1 MIYDLSVRLTSRLGK
16 RGYLPDS
23 EEEIVAYGLFSLL
36 SKLMY
41 AVICLILGLIFSVPL
56 ESMIFY
62 AVFLFVKKYGG
73 GFHASTEGRCMILS
87 TIEILLSICFVF
99 FALRESAV
107 LKSAALAS
115 AVSYIIICIL
125 SPAAAKEK
133 PLDKA
138 EKIRYRERSII
149 RVTLTFAAMTAVLIF
164 GYPRICAPLCAALL
178 LESVMLTAGRIS
190 LRRYSRETAEE

>member
-1 MIYDLSVRLTSRLGK
+1 MIYDLSVRLTSRLGR

-41 AVICLILGLIFSVPL
+41 AVICLVAGLVFGVCI

-73 GFHASTEGRCMILS
+73 GFHASTEGRCMIISTAEIVLS
-87 TIEILLSICFVF
+87 VCFVF
-99 FALRESAV
+99 FALREPAV
-107 LKSAALAS
+107 LKSGALAS
-115 AVSYIIICIL
+115 AAAYIIICIL

-133 PLDKA
+133 PLDSA

-149 RVTLTFAAMTAVLIF
+149 RVTLTFAAVTAALVLD
-164 GYPRICAPLCAALL
+164 YTRICAPLCAALM
-178 LESVMLTAGRIS
+178 LESIMLTAGRIS
-190 LRRYSRETAEE
+190 LRAYSRETAK

>member
-41 AVICLILGLIFSVPL
+41 AVICLIAGLVFGICV

-62 AVFLFVKKYGG
+62 AIFLFIKKYGG
-73 GFHASTEGRCMILS
+73 GFHASTEGRCMIIS
-87 TIEILLSICFVF
+87 TAEILLSVCFVF
-99 FALRESAV
+99 FALREPVV
-107 LKSAALAS
+107 LKSGALAS
-115 AVSYIIICIL
+115 AAAYIIICIL

-133 PLDKA
+133 PLDNA
-138 EKIRYRERSII
+138 EKIRYREHSII
-149 RVTLTFAAMTAVLIF
+149 RVTLTFAAVTAALVF
-164 GYPRICAPLCAALL
+164 GYPKICAPLCAALM
-178 LESVMLTAGRIS
+178 LESIMLTAGRIS
-190 LRRYSRETAEE
+190 LRRYSETAK

>member
-1 MIYDLSVRLTSRLGK
+1 M
-16 RGYLPDS
+16 
-23 EEEIVAYGLFSLL
+23 AYGLFSLL

-99 FALRESAV
+99 FAMRESAV
-107 LKSAALAS
+107 LKSGALAS
-115 AVSYIIICIL
+115 AVAYIIICIL

-164 GYPRICAPLCAALL
+164 GYPRICAPLCAALM
-178 LESVMLTAGRIS
+178 LEGVMLTAGRIS
-190 LRRYSRETAEE
+190 LRRYSEAAEE

>member
-41 AVICLILGLIFSVPL
+41 AVICLVTGLVFGICV

-62 AVFLFVKKYGG
+62 AVFLFIKKYGG
-73 GFHASTEGRCMILS
+73 GFHASTEGRCMIIS
-87 TIEILLSICFVF
+87 TAEILLSVCFVF
-99 FALRESAV
+99 FALREPAV
-107 LKSAALAS
+107 LKSGALAS
-115 AVSYIIICIL
+115 AAAYIIICIL

-133 PLDKA
+133 PLDNA
-138 EKIRYRERSII
+138 EKIRYREHSII
-149 RVTLTFAAMTAVLIF
+149 RVTLTFAAVTAAFVF
-164 GYPRICAPLCAALL
+164 GYPKICAPLCAALM
-178 LESVMLTAGRIS
+178 LEGVMLTAGRIS
-190 LRRYSRETAEE
+190 LRRYSETEK

>member
-99 FALRESAV
+99 FALRESV
-107 LKSAALAS
+107 ILRSGALAS

-164 GYPRICAPLCAALL
+164 GYPRICAPLCA
-178 LESVMLTAGRIS
+178 
-190 LRRYSRETAEE
+190 

>member
-1 MIYDLSVRLTSRLGK
+1 MIYDLSVRLTSRLEK

-107 LKSAALAS
+107 LKSGALAS
-115 AVSYIIICIL
+115 AVAYIIICIL

-133 PLDKA
+133 PLDDA

-164 GYPRICAPLCAALL
+164 GYPRICAPLCAALMLEGVSL
-178 LESVMLTAGRIS
+178 L
-190 LRRYSRETAEE
+190 

>member
-41 AVICLILGLIFSVPL
+41 AVICLVTGLVFGICV

-73 GFHASTEGRCMILS
+73 GFHASTEGRCMIIS
-87 TIEILLSICFVF
+87 TAEILLSVCFVF
-99 FALRESAV
+99 FALREPAV
-107 LKSAALAS
+107 LKSGVLAS
-115 AVSYIIICIL
+115 AAAYIIICIL

-133 PLDKA
+133 PLDNA
-138 EKIRYRERSII
+138 ENPLPRALDNPRHADLRS
-149 RVTLTFAAMTAVLIF
+149 RDGGSRLRLSENMRSAV
-164 GYPRICAPLCAALL
+164 
-178 LESVMLTAGRIS
+178 
-190 LRRYSRETAEE
+190 RRADARA

>member
-1 MIYDLSVRLTSRLGK
+1 MIYDLSVRLTSRLEK

-73 GFHASTEGRCMILS
+73 GFPASTEDRNTFVDMLCFLRPARVRGS
-87 TIEILLSICFVF
+87 EIRRARIGSGIHYNMHPLPCGGE
-99 FALRESAV
+99 RE
-107 LKSAALAS
+107 AA
-115 AVSYIIICIL
+115 
-125 SPAAAKEK
+125 
-133 PLDKA
+133 
-138 EKIRYRERSII
+138 R
-149 RVTLTFAAMTAVLIF
+149 
-164 GYPRICAPLCAALL
+164 
-178 LESVMLTAGRIS
+178 
-190 LRRYSRETAEE
+190 

>member
-1 MIYDLSVRLTSRLGK
+1 MIYDLSVRLTSRLEK

-41 AVICLILGLIFSVPL
+41 AVICLILGFIFRVPVEGML
-56 ESMIFY
+56 FY
-62 AVFLFVKKYGG
+62 AAFLFVKKYGG
-73 GFHASTEGRCMILS
+73 GFHASTEGRCMIFS
-87 TIEILLSICFVF
+87 SVEILASVCFIF
-99 FALRESAV
+99 FAMREPAV
-107 LKSAALAS
+107 LKSGSLAS
-115 AVSYIIICIL
+115 IAAYIIICIL

-133 PLDKA
+133 PLDDA
-138 EKIRYRERSII
+138 EKVRYRRRSTI
-149 RVTLTFAAMTAVLIF
+149 RVTLTVAGMTAALVF
-164 GYPRICAPLCAALL
+164 GYPRICAPLIAALL

>member
-1 MIYDLSVRLTSRLGK
+1 MIYDLSVRLTSRLEK

-62 AVFLFVKKYGG
+62 AVFLFIKKYGG
-73 GFHASTEGRCMILS
+73 GFHASTEGKCMILS
-87 TIEILLSICFVF
+87 TICFVF

-107 LKSAALAS
+107 LKSGALAS
-115 AVSYIIICIL
+115 AVAYIIICIL

-138 EKIRYRERSII
+138 ENIRYRERSII

-164 GYPRICAPLCAALL
+164 GYPRICAPLCSALM
-178 LESVMLTAGRIS
+178 LEGVMLTAGRIS
-190 LRRYSRETAEE
+190 LRRYSEAAEE

>member
-73 GFHASTEGRCMILS
+73 GFHASTEGKCMILS

-99 FALRESAV
+99 FAMRESAV
-107 LKSAALAS
+107 LKSGALAS
-115 AVSYIIICIL
+115 AVAYIII
-125 SPAAAKEK
+125 
-133 PLDKA
+133 
-138 EKIRYRERSII
+138 
-149 RVTLTFAAMTAVLIF
+149 
-164 GYPRICAPLCAALL
+164 
-178 LESVMLTAGRIS
+178 
-190 LRRYSRETAEE
+190 

>member
-62 AVFLFVKKYGG
+62 TVFLFVKKYGG

-107 LKSAALAS
+107 LKSGALAS
-115 AVSYIIICIL
+115 AVAYIIICIL

-138 EKIRYRERSII
+138 IRYRERSII

-164 GYPRICAPLCAALL
+164 GYPRICAPLCSALM
-178 LESVMLTAGRIS
+178 LEGVMLTAGRIS
-190 LRRYSRETAEE
+190 LRRYSEAAEE

>member
-1 MIYDLSVRLTSRLGK
+1 
-16 RGYLPDS
+16 
-23 EEEIVAYGLFSLL
+23 
-36 SKLMY
+36 
-41 AVICLILGLIFSVPL
+41 
-56 ESMIFY
+56 
-62 AVFLFVKKYGG
+62 
-73 GFHASTEGRCMILS
+73 MILS

-107 LKSAALAS
+107 LKSGALAS
-115 AVSYIIICIL
+115 AVAYIIICIL

-133 PLDKA
+133 PLDDA

-164 GYPRICAPLCAALL
+164 GYPRICAPLCSALL